1 VSWLFGIL
9 TVLALAAFAAWL
21 VIGAVRRTTARQAA
35 TLPAPAPCPPRD
47 AADGPGGVPL
57 AGPVQAR
64 YLGTTFA
71 PSTVR
76 RVAAHGLLG
85 RNVVTLS
92 VDRAGLRVEP
102 PAGDGWCVPSSDL
115 RGARVTSHH
124 AGKEAAPGSVLT
136 VEWVLGGTGLI
147 SGFVLDPAD
156 VPTWVAAVQ
165 AVVPV

>member
-1 VSWLFGIL
+1 
-9 TVLALAAFAAWL
+9 
-21 VIGAVRRTTARQAA
+21 
-35 TLPAPAPCPPRD
+35 
-47 AADGPGGVPL
+47 
-57 AGPVQAR
+57 
-64 YLGTTFA
+64 
-71 PSTVR
+71 
-76 RVAAHGLLG
+76 
-85 RNVVTLS
+85 

-102 PAGDGWCVPSSDL
+102 PSGDGWCVPPSDL